1 MMMTTSL
8 EETLTKEFWVQRI
21 NSIQGELQSIQGE
34 LQQLAVEPRSVFS
47 SINFSFIDR
56 SWNIGNTTVIHKR
69 SAQTGSQEPKKKDD
83 EKFFKMLVA
92 GVVGLGA
99 SVAYTATI
107 LRSYQTA
114 KRLLSESKTIQG
126 HSESWQGP
134 LNQLQEN
141 LKVVNSAYIL
151 IREKIAKEKTIKVI
165 TGAELIGSATLM
177 IIGAVVKSCLIANL
191 AWVGLIAGGVA
202 LIGVTCYYSGF
213 NQELRND
220 YQRLNLSRV
229 ETSLRSL
236 EDTLIAR
243 HAVPVVVYQAIVDV

>member
-1 MMMTTSL
+1 MMTTTV
-8 EETLTKEFWVQRI
+8 EETLKKEFWVQRI
-21 NSIQGELQSIQGE
+21 NSIQGELQ
-34 LQQLAVEPRSVFS
+34 QLAVEPRSVPPS
-47 SINFSFIDR
+47 NLSFIDR
-56 SWNIGNTTVIHKR
+56 SWNIGNTTV
-69 SAQTGSQEPKKKDD
+69 QTGSQEPKKKDD

-141 LKVVNSAYIL
+141 LKAVNSAYIL

-220 YQRLNLSRV
+220 YLRLNLSRV
-229 ETSLRSL
+229 ETSLGSL
-236 EDTLIAR
+236 KADWIAR
-243 HAVPVVVYQAIVDV
+243 HAEPVVVYPAFVDV

>member
-1 MMMTTSL
+1 MMTTTV
-8 EETLTKEFWVQRI
+8 EETLKKEFWVQRI
-21 NSIQGELQSIQGE
+21 NSIQGELQ
-34 LQQLAVEPRSVFS
+34 QLAVEPRSVS
-47 SINFSFIDR
+47 PPSNLSVIDR
-56 SWNIGNTTVIHKR
+56 SWNFGNTTVIHQH

-126 HSESWQGP
+126 HSELWQGP
-134 LNQLQEN
+134 LNPLQEN
-141 LKVVNSAYIL
+141 LKTVNSAYIL

-213 NQELRND
+213 NQELTND
-220 YQRLNLSRV
+220 YQRLNLSQV
-229 ETSLRSL
+229 ETLLGSLKA
-236 EDTLIAR
+236 DWIAQL
-243 HAVPVVVYQAIVDV
+243 AEPVVVYPAIVDV

>member
-1 MMMTTSL
+1 MTTSL
-8 EETLTKEFWVQRI
+8 EDTLQKKFWVQRI
-21 NSIQGELQSIQGE
+21 NSIQGE
-34 LQQLAVEPRSVFS
+34 LQQLAVEPRSVLPP
-47 SINFSFIDR
+47 INFSLIDR
-56 SWNIGNTTVIHKR
+56 SWNIGNTTVIHQQ
-69 SAQTGSQEPKKKDD
+69 SAQTGSQDPKKKDD
-83 EKFFKMLVA
+83 EKFFKMLIA

-126 HSESWQGP
+126 YSEAWQGP
-134 LNQLQEN
+134 LNPLQEN
-141 LKVVNSAYIL
+141 LKAVNSAYIL

-177 IIGAVVKSCLIANL
+177 IIGAVVKSCLIAHL

-202 LIGVTCYYSGF
+202 LMGVTCYYSGF

-220 YQRLNLSRV
+220 YQGLNLSQV
-229 ETSLRSL
+229 QTSLRSL
-236 EDTLIAR
+236 KDTLIVR
-243 HAVPVVVYQAIVDV
+243 HAEIVVVYPAIVDVQQCPALI